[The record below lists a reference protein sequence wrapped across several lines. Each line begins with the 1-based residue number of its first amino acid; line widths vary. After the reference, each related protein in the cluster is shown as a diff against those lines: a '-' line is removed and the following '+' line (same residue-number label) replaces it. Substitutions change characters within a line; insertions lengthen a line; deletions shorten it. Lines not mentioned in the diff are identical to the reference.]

1 MQAFV
6 ASPPAYQATP
16 SLGTA
21 PSQVYSGT
29 GITVGGSAYSFPAGV
44 TLSNLIIQNSGTATA
59 YVGQGSTVS
68 SATGLAV
75 LAGTGIV
82 IEASVA
88 QGTAS
93 TFNLWA
99 CAAGGTTAL
108 EISLASFDVNV

>member
-1 MQAFV
+1 MEAFTTT
-6 ASPPAYQATP
+6 PPAYQATP
-16 SLGTA
+16 SLGTTA
-21 PSQVYSGT
+21 TQIYSGT
-29 GITVGGSAYSFPAGV
+29 GVTVSGTAYSFPAGV

-93 TFNLWA
+93 TFNLWGI
-99 CAAGGTTAL
+99 AAGGTTSL
-108 EISLASFDVNV
+108 ELSLGTLVENV

>member
-16 SLGTA
+16 SLGTTA
-21 PSQVYSGT
+21 TQVYSGT

-44 TLSNLIIQNSGTATA
+44 TLSNLIINNSGTATA
-59 YVGQGSTVS
+59 YVGQGSTVP
-68 SATGLAV
+68 SATGLAI
-75 LAGTGIV
+75 LAGSNIV

-93 TFNLWA
+93 TFNLWGI
-99 CAAGGTTAL
+99 AAGGTTAL
-108 EISLASFDVNV
+108 EISLGSVDENY